1 MGSIPLAAL
10 NVRPPEQQQNPLGT
24 LAQLMQLKQQQALMP
39 GQLQQQQQQIQ
50 STALDVQQ
58 KQQQIADQ
66 KAITTAYQQWDGKN
80 PDDLGPLVTKNG
92 GSGTARIGVQKAY
105 LALKEQ
111 YSTIAK
117 NDAET
122 GSKNIET
129 LKNKNDMA
137 LGALKTMD
145 DVPDEQLGQHL
156 AQTVQ
161 TLAQQQTLDPQHAQQ
176 GLALAQ
182 AVQNGQVSAA
192 DARKALAIY
201 EKTFQSNSQQLD
213 QAAKE
218 AETAKNAA
226 QALKIKAEMEF
237 YQKKGLAPGVPLD
250 VQEAQAWLNKNPD
263 KDLADFLRYK
273 STLVPQ
279 FNFNLQAGGV
289 NNPPVPKGPS
299 GEPLQ
304 GADLYNTFGGKAGV
318 VKAIVE
324 GRQSPPA
331 SFAQKSPYW
340 QDVMQKVY
348 QVDPQFNEQR
358 AQLRKAFTTGPDA
371 KNIGAL
377 NTAAVH
383 LDTLSEA
390 AKALN
395 NGTFRPGNQAFNAIK
410 TMFGASAPNT
420 FEGIRDAVASEMAN
434 ALKGNATDI
443 EIAGIKKTIMASS
456 SPEQLT
462 NLVNAHLHILN
473 QKLNTYKE
481 RYEQQNPGDT
491 VYSPVLPSA
500 GAVFQKHGVG
510 GGSAQGGIP
519 PAAAGMV
526 NVQLSDG
533 RTGSIKAENKDKF
546 LKNNP
551 GSKVLQ

>member
-10 NVRPPEQQQNPLGT
+10 NIRPPEQQQNTLGT

-39 GQLQQQQQQIQ
+39 GQLQQQQQTIQ
-50 STALDVQQ
+50 AGAQENQLRA
-58 KQQQIADQ
+58 QQIADQ
-66 KAITTAYQQWDGKN
+66 KAVTTAYQQWDGKN

-145 DVPDEQLGQHL
+145 DIPDEQLGQHL
-156 AQTVQ
+156 AETVQ
-161 TLAQQQTLDPQHAQQ
+161 GLAQQGILDPQHAQH
-176 GLALAQ
+176 GLQLAQ
-182 AVQNGQVSAA
+182 GVQAGQVSPA
-192 DARKALAIY
+192 DARKALSIY

-213 QAAKE
+213 QAAKQ
-218 AETAKNAA
+218 AETAKNSA
-226 QALKIKAEMEF
+226 QALKLKAELDF

-250 VQEAQAWLNKNPD
+250 VQEAQDWLSKNPG
-263 KDLADFLRYK
+263 KGPADYMAYK
-273 STLVPQ
+273 AKLVPA
-279 FNFNLQAGGV
+279 FNFNLQAAGV
-289 NNPPVPKGPS
+289 NNAKTPTDSS
-299 GEPLQ
+299 GQPLQ
-304 GADLYNTFGGKAGV
+304 GPELYSTFGGKAGI

-371 KNIGAL
+371 KNIGSL

-395 NGTFRPGNQAFNAIK
+395 NGTFKPGNQAFNAVK

-420 FEGIRDAVASEMAN
+420 FEGIRDAVASEMAS

-443 EIAGIKKTIMASS
+443 EIAGIKKTIMSSS

-510 GGSAQGGIP
+510 GGPTNQGGGKEIHYKI
-519 PAAAGMV
+519 V
-526 NVQLSDG
+526 NGQLV
-533 RTGSIKAENKDKF
+533 
-546 LKNNP
+546 P
-551 GSKVLQ
+551 Q

>member
-1 MGSIPLAAL
+1 MSSIPLAAL
-10 NVRPPEQQQNPLGT
+10 NIRPPDQQQNPLGT

-39 GQLQQQQQQIQ
+39 GQLQQQQQTIQ

-58 KQQQIADQ
+58 KQQDQ
-66 KAITTAYQQWDGKN
+66 KDRQAVTTAYQQWDGKN

-145 DVPDEQLGQHL
+145 DIPDEQLGQHL
-156 AQTVQ
+156 STTVQ
-161 TLAQQQTLDPQHAQQ
+161 GLAQQGTLDPQHAQQ

-213 QAAKE
+213 QAAKQ

-226 QALKIKAEMEF
+226 QALKIKAELEF

-250 VQEAQAWLNKNPD
+250 VQEAQDWLSKNPG
-263 KDLADFLRYK
+263 KGPADYMAYK
-273 STLVPQ
+273 AKLVPA
-279 FNFNLQAGGV
+279 FNFNLQAQGVGG
-289 NNPPVPKGPS
+289 NATAPTGSNGQ
-299 GEPLQ
+299 PLQ
-304 GADLYNTFGGKAGV
+304 GADLYKTFGGKAGI

-324 GRQSPPA
+324 GRQTPPA

-358 AQLRKAFTTGPDA
+358 AQVRKAFTTGSDGR
-371 KNIGAL
+371 NIGNL

-383 LDTLSEA
+383 LDTLGEI
-390 AKALN
+390 AKALD
-395 NGTFRPGNQAFNAIK
+395 NGTFQPGNALWNQAK
-410 TMFGASAPNT
+410 TMFGGSVPTSYEAL
-420 FEGIRDAVASEMAN
+420 RQAVAGEMDS
-434 ALKGNATDI
+434 ALHGTSTIPGREAIAATMPAKGAPGQMSNVVN
-443 EIAGIKKTIMASS
+443 
-456 SPEQLT
+456 T
-462 NLVNAHLHILN
+462 NLGTLY

-510 GGSAQGGIP
+510 GGGANQGGGGITVTAP
-519 PAAAGMV
+519 NGKTYTFKDQASADAFKARAG
-526 NVQLSDG
+526 
-533 RTGSIKAENKDKF
+533 IK
-546 LKNNP
+546 
-551 GSKVLQ
+551 